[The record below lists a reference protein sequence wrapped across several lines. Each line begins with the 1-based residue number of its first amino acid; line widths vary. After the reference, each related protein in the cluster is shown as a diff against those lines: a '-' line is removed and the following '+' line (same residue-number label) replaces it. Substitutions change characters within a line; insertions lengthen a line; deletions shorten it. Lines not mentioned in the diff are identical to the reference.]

1 MNITKDFHE
10 YVNIVKNTL
19 TSKYT
24 LKCEKYNPIDKC
36 TRLLRQITE
45 IEKNLEAMSASKIH
59 IQFFFIFSVKE
70 KFTI

>member
-36 TRLLRQITE
+36 TRLLRQITD
-45 IEKNLEAMSASKIH
+45 IDKNLEAMSASKIN
-59 IQFFFIFSVKE
+59 ILFFFIFSVKK

>member
-19 TSKYT
+19 TPKFN

-36 TRLLRQITE
+36 LRLLRQIAE
-45 IEKNLEAMSASKIH
+45 IDRNLEAMGTSNFLKI
-59 IQFFFIFSVKE
+59 IKI
-70 KFTI
+70 